1 MSNNNRPIQI
11 SPYTQAGTSVVQA
24 GTSVVQA
31 LSSNVVKPPNY
42 RVRMTANNKSF
53 YMLLPPNA
61 DTKHP
66 GKANPMQMPGLQI
79 KSATTISK
87 LRIPGFF
94 PIYQHLGIDSIT
106 VTMSGMFT
114 GYDGLREVSS
124 AGNWEEW
131 RNGEIS
137 SQDIYG
143 QLNIPG
149 VQDSYAAASEFFEFA
164 VTQKV
169 PVQVTIFTEAKN
181 PSTSKSYLFRDNQS
195 NIAFK
200 GYVKEFE
207 ALYVRQDRNY
217 YLMKFEVLQ
226 TINLACVDSKTE
238 STTSIKPKEEPKSTD
253 LNSCIDNED
262 LNKLVVL
269 FNNTRGQDQIT
280 RVITDSDIPLYS
292 LYKISKEA
300 SFREKVSTNVAN
312 VDSTVSAA
320 IDFYVKVLVGF
331 YRKDSSAAVISIKG
345 QSEKVKAE
353 CKKDWSQFWLAR
365 ISGKGLTAIE
375 SYLKSINK

>member
-11 SPYTQAGTSVVQA
+11 SPYTQAGSSA
-24 GTSVVQA
+24 VQA

-53 YMLLPPNA
+53 YMVLPPNA

-131 RNGEIS
+131 RNGEI
-137 SQDIYG
+137 YG

-149 VQDSYAAASEFFEFA
+149 AQDSYAAASEFFEFA

-226 TINLACVDSKTE
+226 TINLICVDPKTRLD
-238 STTSIKPKEEPKSTD
+238 IPNKPKAES
-253 LNSCIDNED
+253 
-262 LNKLVVL
+262 
-269 FNNTRGQDQIT
+269 
-280 RVITDSDIPLYS
+280 IP
-292 LYKISKEA
+292 
-300 SFREKVSTNVAN
+300 
-312 VDSTVSAA
+312 
-320 IDFYVKVLVGF
+320 
-331 YRKDSSAAVISIKG
+331 
-345 QSEKVKAE
+345 
-353 CKKDWSQFWLAR
+353 
-365 ISGKGLTAIE
+365 
-375 SYLKSINK
+375 

>member
-11 SPYTQAGTSVVQA
+11 SPFTKAGNLFSTAVE
-24 GTSVVQA
+24 T
-31 LSSNVVKPPNY
+31 LNSNTVKSPNY
-42 RVRMTANNKSF
+42 RVKMTANSKSF
-53 YMLLPPNA
+53 YMVLPPNA

-124 AGNWEEW
+124 VGNWEEW

-149 VQDSYAAASEFFEFA
+149 AQDSYAAASEFFEFA

-226 TINLACVDSKTE
+226 TINLICVDPKTRLD
-238 STTSIKPKEEPKSTD
+238 IPNKPKAES
-253 LNSCIDNED
+253 
-262 LNKLVVL
+262 
-269 FNNTRGQDQIT
+269 
-280 RVITDSDIPLYS
+280 IP
-292 LYKISKEA
+292 
-300 SFREKVSTNVAN
+300 
-312 VDSTVSAA
+312 
-320 IDFYVKVLVGF
+320 
-331 YRKDSSAAVISIKG
+331 
-345 QSEKVKAE
+345 
-353 CKKDWSQFWLAR
+353 
-365 ISGKGLTAIE
+365 
-375 SYLKSINK
+375 